1 MAIVN
6 TPHAYLTPSY
16 GSTSF
21 HVEILQYKTNKIM
34 SKIVLVVITLKYKIA
49 LNFAPSRFLF
59 NVVCKNLLIITK

>member
-1 MAIVN
+1 
-6 TPHAYLTPSY
+6 
-16 GSTSF
+16 
-21 HVEILQYKTNKIM
+21 M